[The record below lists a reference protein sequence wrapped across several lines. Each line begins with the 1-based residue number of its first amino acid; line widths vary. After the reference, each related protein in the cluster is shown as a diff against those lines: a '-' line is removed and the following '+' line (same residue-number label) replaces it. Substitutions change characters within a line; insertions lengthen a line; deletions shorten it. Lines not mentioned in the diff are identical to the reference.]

1 MRASRSRAPIARCST
16 PGAYAREGAAVIPH
30 PRPAAGTAAGA
41 IRHAAALVERDD
53 DHYAAL
59 DLEPDA
65 TRDEIRAAWRFLLVA
80 FHPDRFRDPG
90 QRRRAEEITKR
101 VNAAWQVLGDEA
113 LRRRYDR
120 TAGRSPAR
128 GAQAAPAEPPRREL
142 PCPSCASRFRVSD
155 AGGRVVQLAC
165 PACGETFPA
174 MIGAR
179 CLARP
184 RLEKRW
190 MGLRY
195 EAHFRGADGVT
206 RAVSFQ
212 RLPQELALS
221 EGELMSIVFHPRRAR
236 PVYAIVHGE
245 GLDIGWRVR

>member
-1 MRASRSRAPIARCST
+1 M
-16 PGAYAREGAAVIPH
+16 
-30 PRPAAGTAAGA
+30 
-41 IRHAAALVERDD
+41 RHAPPLVERDD
-53 DHYAAL
+53 DHYGAL
-59 DLEPDA
+59 DVAPDA

-101 VNAAWQVLGDEA
+101 ANAAWQVLGDETR
-113 LRRRYDR
+113 RRRYDR
-120 TAGRSPAR
+120 SARRAPGPATPPP
-128 GAQAAPAEPPRREL
+128 APAPARREL

-165 PACGETFPA
+165 PACGEAFPA
-174 MIGAR
+174 MVGAR

-195 EAHFRGADGVT
+195 EALFRGADGT
-206 RAVSFQ
+206 TTAVSF
-212 RLPQELALS
+212 RTLPQELALS
-221 EGELMSIVFHPRRAR
+221 EGELMSIVFHPRRGR

-245 GLDIGWRVR
+245 GLDVGWKVR